1 MLPAEEAILMPF
13 KDNFTD
19 LRKKAG
25 LSQNDVAEKLFV
37 TRQAVSRWERGETVP
52 EIETLQGLSKL
63 FGVSI
68 NDLLGYP
75 TDLACQSCG
84 MPITVEEMGRE
95 KNGTPNEHYCK
106 WCWDNGDFLR
116 DCTMEEMIEWCL
128 PYMPFGDPESNREF
142 LGKLLPTLDRWKTK
156 T

>member
-1 MLPAEEAILMPF
+1 MNF

-25 LSQNDVAEKLFV
+25 LSQNEIADKLFV

-52 EIETLQGLSKL
+52 EIETLKAISGL
-63 FGVSI
+63 FGVTI

-84 MPITVEEMGRE
+84 MPITPEQMGRG
-95 KNGTPNEHYCK
+95 KDGTINQHYCK
-106 WCWDNGDFLR
+106 WCWDNGDFLK
-116 DCTMEEMIEWCL
+116 DCTMEEMVEQCL
-128 PYMPFGDPESNREF
+128 PHMPFGTPEENRKF
-142 LGKLLPTLDRWKTK
+142 LTDLLPTLDRWKK
-156 T
+156 QEA

>member
-1 MLPAEEAILMPF
+1 MEF
-13 KDNFTD
+13 KDIFTD

-25 LSQNDVAEKLFV
+25 LSQSETAEKLFV

-52 EIETLQGLSKL
+52 EIETLQALSKL

-68 NDLLGYP
+68 NTLLGYP

-84 MPITVEEMGRE
+84 MPITVEQMGRE
-95 KNGTPNEHYCK
+95 KDGTFNEHYCK

-116 DCTMEEMIEWCL
+116 ECTMEEMIEQCL
-128 PYMPFGDPESNREF
+128 PHMPGDPESNRDF
-142 LGKLLPTLDRWKTK
+142 LKNLLPTLDRWKNK
-156 T
+156 

>member
-1 MLPAEEAILMPF
+1 MEF
-13 KDNFTD
+13 KDTFMD

-52 EIETLQGLSKL
+52 EIETLKAISGL
-63 FGVSI
+63 FNVSI
-68 NDLLGYP
+68 NTLLGYQ

-84 MPITVEEMGRE
+84 MPITAGQMGRE
-95 KNGTPNEHYCK
+95 KDGTLNEHYCK
-106 WCWDNGDFLR
+106 WCWDNGEFCA
-116 DCTMEEMIEWCL
+116 DCTMEEMIDFCL
-128 PYMPFGDPESNREF
+128 PYMPFGDQASNREF
-142 LGKLLPTLDRWKTK
+142 LGKLLPTLDRWKAK